1 MAAAAAEAAAL
12 RCVPLSASPHIS
24 YFPAFVSADE
34 CDALLALAHS
44 RPDAWCDAGG
54 GSGGGAAAPAEY
66 TFQFLRP
73 LDRHFQA
80 AVRAVEARIAAATG
94 VPCHNGEDP
103 LKLSRHGAPAPLVRH
118 EGGSTAEAEAAAP
131 PLLNVHHDANAAR
144 PRRVATVVMYLA
156 DVAAGGGT
164 VFPCAD
170 AGAAPADAEAPAAEK
185 RDLNAEAL
193 RAGQPA
199 ALAAALGALHA
210 HGTYLLPVQ
219 PGGAYSSES
228 VEGKALAGA
237 HATCARL
244 AAAQAASGAPWVRGA
259 DGGLLVAPRRG
270 AAVIFWS
277 VSGRG
282 DAIDGRDAP
291 APPYGP
297 PLRGAAWHGAAAVH
311 SGVKLAAQ
319 KFKEAPDAA
328 DAWIP
333 DV

>member
-1 MAAAAAEAAAL
+1 M
-12 RCVPLSASPHIS
+12 
-24 YFPAFVSADE
+24 
-34 CDALLALAHS
+34 
-44 RPDAWCDAGG
+44 
-54 GSGGGAAAPAEY
+54 
-66 TFQFLRP
+66 
-73 LDRHFQA
+73 
-80 AVRAVEARIAAATG
+80 
-94 VPCHNGEDP
+94 
-103 LKLSRHGAPAPLVRH
+103 
-118 EGGSTAEAEAAAP
+118 
-131 PLLNVHHDANAAR
+131 LNVHHDANAAR

-185 RDLNAEAL
+185 RDTNAEAL

-210 HGTYLLPVQ
+210 RGTCLLPVL
-219 PGGAYSSES
+219 PGGASSDS
-228 VEGKALAGA
+228 VKALEGA
-237 HATCARL
+237 HAVCARL

-277 VSGRG
+277 VAGRG
-282 DAIDGRDAP
+282 ADDALSGGSVAP

-311 SGVKLAAQ
+311 AGVKLAAQ
-319 KFKEAPDAA
+319 KFKEAPQAA
-328 DAWIP
+328 ARLDP
-333 DV
+333 